1 MLFPLP
7 ATPFL
12 RPLVPA
18 VVLTLALAG
27 CHPRPAATTTA
38 APPTAETASAPA
50 PPAAAAVPAGI
61 SAASIGKYLQAVS
74 SDEMLGRK
82 PFTQGEE
89 RSTTYLAEQF
99 KRLGLQPGPNGS
111 YFQAVPL
118 VEITGTPA
126 ATLQIKG
133 KSAGQNLSFQYKT
146 DFVTFTQREQPQV
159 SVANSALVFAGYGVV
174 APEYGWDDYA
184 GLDVKGKTVVVL
196 VNDPGNAGND
206 TTFFKGQAMTYYGR
220 WTYKYEEAA
229 RHGAAAV
236 LIVHDTRPAAY
247 PWSVVLSGAVSPK
260 LRAQTAN
267 KGADKCA
274 LEGWLTLDA
283 AKKLFAAAG
292 QSYDQLYAAANKKG
306 FRPRALGGLT
316 LTGSIR
322 NQLRRQTSKNVLAV
336 LPGTT
341 RPDEYIIYSAHWD
354 HFGVGKAIAGDS
366 IYNGAVDDGT
376 GLAALLSI
384 AEAFQQAPEKPR
396 RSIVFLAVT
405 AEEQGLLGSA
415 YYAQHPPFP
424 LNKTVADLNMDML
437 WPYGP
442 MKDLTVIGYGQS
454 ELEDYARAAAK
465 EQDRYVLPD
474 QTPETGMF
482 YRSDH
487 FNFAHVGVPS
497 LYASGG
503 FESRSGGKEA
513 IARQRQNYTTN
524 MYHKPADQFD
534 PSWDLTGIA
543 QDAELYLRV
552 GQKLAGETT
561 FPKWRAGSEF
571 KGARDKS
578 MGK

>member
-1 MLFPLP
+1 MLPRLLP
-7 ATPFL
+7 AA
-12 RPLVPA
+12 PL
-18 VVLTLALAG
+18 LLGLALAG
-27 CHPRPAATTTA
+27 CHTRPATTTTTTP
-38 APPTAETASAPA
+38 APAETTAPAAPA
-50 PPAAAAVPAGI
+50 PGAAPAEAIG
-61 SAASIGKYLQAVS
+61 AASISKYLRAVS

-82 PFTQGEE
+82 PFTEGET
-89 RSTTYLAEQF
+89 RSTQYLADEF
-99 KRLGLQPGPNGS
+99 RRLGLQPGPNGT
-111 YFQAVPL
+111 YFQPVPL
-118 VEITGTPA
+118 VEITGASAPA
-126 ATLQIKG
+126 LLIKG
-133 KSAGQNLSFQYKT
+133 KGQPLSLQYKT
-146 DFVTFTQREQPQV
+146 DFVTFTQREQPTV
-159 SVANSALVFAGYGVV
+159 SVQNAPLVFAGYGVV

-196 VNDPGNAGND
+196 VNDPGNAGQD
-206 TTFFKGQAMTYYGR
+206 STLFKGRAMTYYGR

-236 LIVHDTRPAAY
+236 LIVHDTQPAAY

-260 LRAQTAN
+260 LRPQTDN

-283 AKKLFAAAG
+283 AKRLFQAAG
-292 QSYDQLYAAANKKG
+292 QNYDQLYAAANTKG
-306 FRPRALGGLT
+306 FKPRALGGLT
-316 LTGSIR
+316 LSGSIQ
-322 NQLRRQTSKNVLAV
+322 NKLRRQTSRNVLAV

-341 RPDEYIIYSAHWD
+341 HPSEYILYSAHWD
-354 HFGVGKAIAGDS
+354 HFGIGKAIQGDS

-384 AEAFQQAPEKPR
+384 AEAFQKSPEKPQ

-454 ELEDYARAAAK
+454 ELEDYARAAAR

-503 FESRSGGKEA
+503 FESRTQGKQW
-513 IARQRQNYTTN
+513 IADKRRAYTAD

-534 PSWDLTGIA
+534 PAWDLSGIA
-543 QDAELYLRV
+543 QDAQLYFRV
-552 GQKLAGETT
+552 GQRLASETT

-571 KGARDKS
+571 KGAREKS
-578 MGK
+578 MKLSN

>member
-1 MLFPLP
+1 MPFSSYYQAHLLP
-7 ATPFL
+7 ATLLFGL
-12 RPLVPA
+12 L
-18 VVLTLALAG
+18 LAG
-27 CHPRPAATTTA
+27 CQSKPAATETATVAAPADASDTA
-38 APPTAETASAPA
+38 AAI
-50 PPAAAAVPAGI
+50 G
-61 SAASIGKYLQAVS
+61 AASISKYLQAVS

-82 PFTQGEE
+82 PFTEGEQ
-89 RSTTYLAEQF
+89 RSTQYLADEF
-99 KRLGLQPGPNGS
+99 KRLGLQPGPNGT
-111 YFQAVPL
+111 YFQPVPL
-118 VEITGTPA
+118 VEITGTSGA
-126 ATLQIKG
+126 VLQIQG
-133 KSAGQNLSFQYKT
+133 TGQPLRFQYKT
-146 DFVTFTQREQPQV
+146 DFVAFTQREQAEV
-159 SVANSALVFAGYGVV
+159 KVTNSALVFAGYGVV

-196 VNDPGNAGND
+196 VNDPGNAGQGS
-206 TTFFKGQAMTYYGR
+206 TLFKGRAMTYYGR

-229 RHGAAAV
+229 RHGAAGI
-236 LIVHDTRPAAY
+236 LIVHDTKPAAY
-247 PWSVVLSGAVSPK
+247 PWSVVLSGAISPK
-260 LRAQTAN
+260 LRPQTAN

-283 AKKLFAAAG
+283 AKKLFRAAG
-292 QSYDQLYAAANKKG
+292 QNYEQLYAAANTKG
-306 FRPRALGGLT
+306 FKPRALGGLT
-316 LTGSIR
+316 LTGSIQ
-322 NQLRRQTSKNVLAV
+322 NKLRRQTSRNVLAV

-341 RPDEYIIYSAHWD
+341 RPGEYIIYSAHWD
-354 HFGVGKAIAGDS
+354 HFGIGKAIAGDS

-384 AEAFQQAPEKPR
+384 AEAFQKAPQKPQ

-503 FESRSGGKEA
+503 FESRTGGKA
-513 IARQRQNYTTN
+513 SIAQQRQNYTTT

-543 QDAELYLRV
+543 QDAQLYFRV
-552 GQKLAGETT
+552 GQRLASETT
-561 FPKWRAGSEF
+561 FPKWREGSEF

-578 MGK
+578 MGGK

>member
-1 MLFPLP
+1 MPFPTRLSLAGRCVAPLCVLGTVLTGCQTRP
-7 ATPFL
+7 ATT
-12 RPLVPA
+12 A
-18 VVLTLALAG
+18 
-27 CHPRPAATTTA
+27 PAATVA
-38 APPTAETASAPA
+38 APTTEAAPVAATAEKHEGITAS
-50 PPAAAAVPAGI
+50 GL
-61 SAASIGKYLQAVS
+61 GRYLEAVS
-74 SDEMLGRK
+74 ADYMLGRK
-82 PFTQGEE
+82 PFTVGEE
-89 RSTTYLAEQF
+89 RITNYLADQF
-99 KRLGLQPGPNGS
+99 RHIGLKPGPDGS

-118 VEITGTPA
+118 VEITGTPS
-126 ATLQIKG
+126 ATMQIRG
-133 KSAGQNLSFQYKT
+133 KSQNLSFDYKT
-146 DFVTFTQREQPQV
+146 DFVAFTQREQEK
-159 SVANSALVFAGYGVV
+159 VAVTNSPLVFAGYGVV

-206 TTFFKGQAMTYYGR
+206 TTFFKGKAMTYYGR

-229 RHGAAAV
+229 RHGATGL
-236 LIVHDTRPAAY
+236 LIVHDTKPAAY
-247 PWSVVLSGAVSPK
+247 PWSVVLSGAISPK

-274 LEGWLTLDA
+274 LEGWLTMDA
-283 AKKLFAAAG
+283 AKKLFTAAG
-292 QSYDQLYAAANKKG
+292 QNYDQLYAAANKKG
-306 FRPRALGGLT
+306 FKPRQLGGLT
-316 LTGSIR
+316 LTTSIQ
-322 NQLRRQTSKNVLAV
+322 NKLRRQTSKNVLAV

-384 AEAFQQAPEKPR
+384 AEAFQQSPQKPA

-405 AEEQGLLGSA
+405 GEEQGLLGSA
-415 YYAQHPPFP
+415 YYAQHPPYP

-454 ELEDYARAAAK
+454 ELEDYAQAAAK
-465 EQDRYVLPD
+465 EQDRYLLPD

-503 FESRSGGKEA
+503 FESRTGGKEA

-524 MYHKPADQFD
+524 MYHKPADQLD
-534 PSWDLTGIA
+534 PSWDLSGIA
-543 QDAELYLRV
+543 QDAQLYFRV
-552 GQKLAGETT
+552 GQQLAGETT
-561 FPKWRAGSEF
+561 FPKWREGSEF

-578 MGK
+578 MGGK

>member
-1 MLFPLP
+1 MMLSSSRF
-7 ATPFL
+7 A
-12 RPLVPA
+12 LVS
-18 VVLTLALAG
+18 LLALAS
-27 CHPRPAATTTA
+27 CQSPSSTTETATAAT
-38 APPTAETASAPA
+38 PETNTP
-50 PPAAAAVPAGI
+50 VI
-61 SAASIGKYLQAVS
+61 STESISKYLQAVS

-82 PFTQGEE
+82 PFTAGEE
-89 RSTTYLAEQF
+89 RSTKYLADEF
-99 KRLGLQPGPNGS
+99 KRLGLQPGPEGS
-111 YFQAVPL
+111 YFQPVPL
-118 VEITGTPA
+118 VEITGTPSS
-126 ATLQIKG
+126 TLQIKG
-133 KSAGQNLSFQYKT
+133 NGQALSFGHKT
-146 DFVTFTQREQPQV
+146 DFVAFTQREQPQV
-159 SVANSALVFAGYGVV
+159 AVSNSPLVFAGYGVV

-206 TTFFKGQAMTYYGR
+206 TTLFNGKAMTYYGR

-236 LIVHDTRPAAY
+236 LIVHDTKPAAY
-247 PWSVVLSGAVSPK
+247 PWSVVLSGATSPK

-267 KGADKCA
+267 QGADKCA

-283 AKKLFAAAG
+283 AKKLFQAAG
-292 QSYDQLYAAANKKG
+292 LSYDQLYTAANTKG
-306 FRPRALGGLT
+306 FRPRPLGGLT

-322 NQLRRQTSKNVLAV
+322 NKLRRQTSRNVLAV

-341 RPDEYIIYSAHWD
+341 RPEEYIIYSAHWD

-384 AEAFQQAPEKPR
+384 AEAFQQAREKPQ
-396 RSIVFLAVT
+396 RSLMFLAVT
-405 AEEQGLLGSA
+405 GEEQGLLGSA
-415 YYAQHPPFP
+415 YYAQHPLFP

-454 ELEDYARAAAK
+454 ELEDYARAAAR

-487 FNFAHVGVPS
+487 FSFAHVGVPS

-503 FESRSGGKEA
+503 FESRTGGKEA
-513 IARQRQNYTTN
+513 IAQQRQNYTTN
-524 MYHKPADQFD
+524 LYHKPADQFD

-543 QDAELYLRV
+543 QDAQLYFRV
-552 GQKLAGETT
+552 GQRLARETT
-561 FPKWRAGSEF
+561 FPRWRAGSEF
-571 KGARDKS
+571 KAARDKS
-578 MGK
+578 LGEK

>member
-1 MLFPLP
+1 MSFSFQQLLSWRQVAP
-7 ATPFL
+7 ACL
-12 RPLVPA
+12 LGA
-18 VVLTLALAG
+18 ALTS
-27 CHPRPAATTTA
+27 CQTQSTTTTA
-38 APPTAETASAPA
+38 AAPAATAEATQ
-50 PPAAAAVPAGI
+50 PAAASPAI
-61 SAASIGKYLQAVS
+61 SAATIGKYLQEVS
-74 SDEMLGRK
+74 ADEMMGRK
-82 PFTQGEE
+82 PFTVGEE
-89 RSTTYLAEQF
+89 RSTKYLADQF
-99 KRLGLQPGPNGS
+99 QRLGLQPSPDGS
-111 YFQAVPL
+111 YFQPVPL
-118 VEITGTPA
+118 VEITGTPSP
-126 ATLQIKG
+126 TMQIKG
-133 KSAGQNLSFQYKT
+133 KSQNLSFQYKT
-146 DFVTFTQREQPQV
+146 DFVAFTQREQPQV
-159 SVANSALVFAGYGVV
+159 AVTNSPLVFAGYGVV

-206 TTFFKGQAMTYYGR
+206 TTLFNGKAMTYYGR

-229 RHGAAAV
+229 RHGAAGL
-236 LIVHDTRPAAY
+236 LIVHDTKPAAY
-247 PWSVVLSGAVSPK
+247 PWSVVLSGAISPK

-283 AKKLFAAAG
+283 AKKLFQAAG
-292 QSYDQLYAAANKKG
+292 QNYDQLYAAANTKG
-306 FRPRALGGLT
+306 FKPRPLGGLT
-316 LTGSIR
+316 LSTSIQ
-322 NQLRRQTSKNVLAV
+322 NKLRRQTSRNVLAV

-341 RPDEYIIYSAHWD
+341 RANEYIIYSAHWD

-384 AEAFQQAPEKPR
+384 AEAFQQAKEKPQ

-405 AEEQGLLGSA
+405 GEEQGLLGSA
-415 YYAQHPPFP
+415 YYAQHPPYP

-437 WPYGP
+437 WPYGE

-465 EQDRYVLPD
+465 EQDRYILPD
-474 QTPETGMF
+474 QQPETGMF

-503 FESRSGGKEA
+503 FESRTSGKA
-513 IARQRQNYTTN
+513 TIAQQRQNYTTN

-534 PSWDLTGIA
+534 PSWDLSGIA
-543 QDAELYLRV
+543 QDAQLYFRV
-552 GQKLAGETT
+552 GQRLAAETT
-561 FPKWRAGSEF
+561 FPQWRAGSEF

-578 MGK
+578 MGGQ

>member
-1 MLFPLP
+1 MALSRLLP
-7 ATPFL
+7 PSL
-12 RPLVPA
+12 L
-18 VVLTLALAG
+18 LGLALAG
-27 CHPRPAATTTA
+27 CQSKPAATETA
-38 APPTAETASAPA
+38 ATAT
-50 PPAAAAVPAGI
+50 PAAGPDTATAIG
-61 SAASIGKYLQAVS
+61 AASISRYLRAVS

-82 PFTQGEE
+82 PFTEGET
-89 RSTTYLAEQF
+89 RSTQYLADEF
-99 KRLGLQPGPNGS
+99 RRLGLQPGPNGT
-111 YFQAVPL
+111 YFQPVPL
-118 VEITGTPA
+118 VEITGAPA
-126 ATLQIKG
+126 PALLIKG
-133 KSAGQNLSFQYKT
+133 QGQPLSLAYKT
-146 DFVTFTQREQPQV
+146 DFVTFTQREQPTV
-159 SVANSALVFAGYGVV
+159 SLQNSPLVFAGYGVV

-184 GLDVKGKTVVVL
+184 GLDAKGKTVVVL
-196 VNDPGNAGND
+196 VNDPGNAGQD
-206 TTFFKGQAMTYYGR
+206 STLFKGRAMTYYGR

-236 LIVHDTRPAAY
+236 LIVHDTQPAAY

-260 LRAQTAN
+260 LRPQTDN

-283 AKKLFAAAG
+283 AKRLFQAAG
-292 QSYDQLYAAANKKG
+292 QNYDQLYAAANTKG
-306 FRPRALGGLT
+306 FKPRALSGLT
-316 LTGSIR
+316 LSGSIQ
-322 NQLRRQTSKNVLAV
+322 NKLRRQTSRNVLAV

-341 RPDEYIIYSAHWD
+341 RPSEYILYSAHWD
-354 HFGVGKAIAGDS
+354 HFGIGKAIQGDS

-384 AEAFQQAPEKPR
+384 AEAFQKSPQKPQ

-454 ELEDYARAAAK
+454 ELEDYARAAAR

-503 FESRSGGKEA
+503 FESRTQGKQW
-513 IARQRQNYTTN
+513 IADKRRAYTAN

-534 PSWDLTGIA
+534 PTWDLSGIA
-543 QDAELYLRV
+543 QDAQLYFRV
-552 GQKLAGETT
+552 GQRLASETT
-561 FPKWRAGSEF
+561 FPKWREGSEF
-571 KGARDKS
+571 RAARERS
-578 MGK
+578 MGGK

>member
-1 MLFPLP
+1 MP
-7 ATPFL
+7 
-12 RPLVPA
+12 VPA
-18 VVLTLALAG
+18 VCSLFRHSAAPALLLAAALGG
-27 CHPRPAATTTA
+27 CQPRPAATTA
-38 APPTAETASAPA
+38 AAATAEAIPA
-50 PPAAAAVPAGI
+50 AQPAAAASAATPPAI
-61 SAASIGKYLQAVS
+61 SAASIGQYLQAVAA
-74 SDEMLGRK
+74 DEMLGRK
-82 PFTQGEE
+82 PFTAGEE
-89 RSTTYLAEQF
+89 RITAYLAAEF
-99 KRLGLQPGPNGS
+99 RKLGLQPAPGGS
-111 YFQAVPL
+111 YFQPVPM
-118 VEITGTPA
+118 VEVTGTPS
-126 ATLQIKG
+126 ATMVVAGKG
-133 KSAGQNLSFQYKT
+133 AKLSLQYKT
-146 DFVTFTQREQPQV
+146 DFVAFTQREQEA
-159 SVANSALVFAGYGVV
+159 VALTNSPLVFAGYGVV

-184 GLDVKGKTVVVL
+184 GLDVQGKTVVVL

-206 TTFFKGQAMTYYGR
+206 TTFFKGKAMTYYGR

-229 RHGAAAV
+229 RHGAAGV
-236 LIVHDTRPAAY
+236 LIVHDTQPAAY

-283 AKKLFAAAG
+283 AKRLFTAAG
-292 QSYDQLYAAANKKG
+292 QRYDQLYAAANQRG
-306 FRPRALGGLT
+306 FRPRALNGLT
-316 LTGSIR
+316 VTAGIR
-322 NQLRRQTSKNVLAV
+322 NKLRRQTSKNVLAV

-366 IYNGAVDDGT
+366 IYNGAVDNGT

-384 AEAFQQAPEKPR
+384 ADAFQKSPEKPQ

-405 AEEQGLLGSA
+405 GEEQGLLGSA

-424 LNKTVADLNMDML
+424 LSKTVADLNMDML
-437 WPYGP
+437 WPYGE

-454 ELEDYARAAAK
+454 ELEDYARAAAR
-465 EQDRYVLPD
+465 EQGRYVLPD

-503 FESRSGGKEA
+503 FESRTGGKET
-513 IARQRQNYTTN
+513 IARQRQNYTAT

-534 PSWDLTGIA
+534 PSWDLAGIA
-543 QDAELYLRV
+543 QDAQLYFRV
-552 GQKLAGETT
+552 GQRLAAETT
-561 FPKWRAGSEF
+561 FPQWRPGSEF

-578 MGK
+578 LGR

>member
-1 MLFPLP
+1 MSVSAFLSWRQLLP
-7 ATPFL
+7 ASL
-12 RPLVPA
+12 
-18 VVLTLALAG
+18 LALALTN
-27 CHPRPAATTTA
+27 CQTRPAATSMLPSSTAGSQLPAEAAATSGTA
-38 APPTAETASAPA
+38 APA
-50 PPAAAAVPAGI
+50 I
-61 SAASIGKYLQAVS
+61 SAATIGQYLQAVS
-74 SDEMLGRK
+74 SDEMQGRK
-82 PFTQGEE
+82 PFTVGEE
-89 RSTTYLAEQF
+89 RITAYLAQEF
-99 KRLGLQPGPNGS
+99 KKLGLQPGPDGS
-111 YFQAVPL
+111 YFQAVPM
-118 VEITGTPA
+118 VEVTGTPSS
-126 ATLQIKG
+126 TLQIKG
-133 KSAGQNLSFQYKT
+133 KGQSLSFQYKT
-146 DFVTFTQREQPQV
+146 DFVAFTQQEKEKV
-159 SVANSALVFAGYGVV
+159 TVTNSPLVFAGYGVT

-184 GLDVKGKTVVVL
+184 GLDVKGKTVVIL

-206 TTFFKGQAMTYYGR
+206 TTMFKGKAMTYYGR

-229 RHGAAAV
+229 RHGAAGV
-236 LIVHDTRPAAY
+236 LIVHDTKPAAY
-247 PWSVVLSGAVSPK
+247 PWSVVLSGATSPK
-260 LRAQTAN
+260 LRAQTPN

-274 LEGWLTLDA
+274 LEGWLTMDA

-292 QSYDQLYAAANKKG
+292 QDYDQLYAAANKKG
-306 FRPRALGGLT
+306 FKPRALGGLT
-316 LTGSIR
+316 LSGSIQ
-322 NQLRRQTSKNVLAV
+322 NKLRRQTSKNVLAV

-341 RPDEYIIYSAHWD
+341 RASEYIIYSAHWD

-384 AEAFQQAPEKPR
+384 AQAFQQAPTKPQ

-405 AEEQGLLGSA
+405 GEEQGLLGSA
-415 YYAQHPPFP
+415 YYAQHPPYP

-513 IARQRQNYTTN
+513 IAKQRQNYTTN
-524 MYHKPADQFD
+524 MYHKPADQMD
-534 PSWDLTGIA
+534 PSWDLSGIA
-543 QDAELYLRV
+543 QDAELYWRV
-552 GQKLAGETT
+552 GQRLAAEAT
-561 FPKWRAGSEF
+561 FPQWKAGSEF
-571 KGARDKS
+571 KAARDKS

>member
-1 MLFPLP
+1 MLLSRLLP
-7 ATPFL
+7 ASLLLGLT
-12 RPLVPA
+12 
-18 VVLTLALAG
+18 TLAA
-27 CHPRPAATTTA
+27 CQSQTATTTSA
-38 APPTAETASAPA
+38 APTATTDITPGAQAPTLADA
-50 PPAAAAVPAGI
+50 I
-61 SAASIGKYLQAVS
+61 SAATIGRYLQAVS
-74 SDEMLGRK
+74 ADEMMGRK
-82 PFTQGEE
+82 PFTVGEE
-89 RSTTYLAEQF
+89 RSTQYLADEF
-99 KRLGLQPGPNGS
+99 KRLGLQPGPEGS
-111 YFQAVPL
+111 YFQPVPL

-126 ATLQIKG
+126 PTLQIKG
-133 KSAGQNLSFQYKT
+133 KGKPLSFQYKT
-146 DFVTFTQREQPQV
+146 DFVSFTQREQPQV
-159 SVANSALVFAGYGVV
+159 SVSNSPLVFAGYGVV
-174 APEYGWDDYA
+174 APEYGWDDYR

-196 VNDPGNAGND
+196 VNDPGNAGQD
-206 TTFFKGQAMTYYGR
+206 TTLFKGKAMTYYGR

-229 RHGAAAV
+229 RHGAAGV
-236 LIVHDTRPAAY
+236 LIVHDTKPAAY
-247 PWSVVLSGAVSPK
+247 PWSVVLSGAISPK

-283 AKKLFAAAG
+283 AKKLFQAAG
-292 QSYDQLYAAANKKG
+292 LSYDQLYTAANTRG
-306 FRPRALGGLT
+306 FRPRPLGGLT
-316 LTGSIR
+316 LSGSIQ
-322 NQLRRQTSKNVLAV
+322 NKLRRQTSRNVLAV

-341 RPDEYIIYSAHWD
+341 RPNEYIIYSAHWD

-384 AEAFQQAPEKPR
+384 AEAFQKAPQKPE

-415 YYAQHPPFP
+415 YYAQHPPYP

-437 WPYGP
+437 WPYGQ

-454 ELEDYARAAAK
+454 ELEDYARAAAR
-465 EQDRYVLPD
+465 EQDRYILPD
-474 QTPETGMF
+474 QQPETGMF

-503 FESRSGGKEA
+503 FESRSRGKDY
-513 IARQRQNYTTN
+513 IAQQRQNYTTN

-534 PSWDLTGIA
+534 PSWDLSGIA
-543 QDAELYLRV
+543 QDAQLYFRV
-552 GQKLAGETT
+552 GQRLAAETS
-561 FPKWRAGSEF
+561 FPQWRAGSEF

-578 MGK
+578 MGGQ

>member
-1 MLFPLP
+1 MPISAFLSFRPLLP
-7 ATPFL
+7 AAL
-12 RPLVPA
+12 
-18 VVLTLALAG
+18 LAWTLAG
-27 CHPRPAATTTA
+27 CQTRPAATSMLPASTAGAQLPAEAGATPGTA
-38 APPTAETASAPA
+38 APS
-50 PPAAAAVPAGI
+50 I
-61 SAASIGKYLQAVS
+61 SAATLGQYLQAVS
-74 SDEMLGRK
+74 SDEMQGRK
-82 PFTQGEE
+82 PFTVGEE
-89 RSTTYLAEQF
+89 RITSYLAQEF
-99 KRLGLQPGPNGS
+99 KKLGLQPGPDGS
-111 YFQAVPL
+111 YFQAVPM
-118 VEITGTPA
+118 VEVTGTPSS
-126 ATLQIKG
+126 TMSVKG
-133 KSAGQNLSFQYKT
+133 KGQSLSLQYKT
-146 DFVTFTQREQPQV
+146 DFVAFTQQEKEKV
-159 SVANSALVFAGYGVV
+159 TVTNSPLVFAGYGVV
-174 APEYGWDDYA
+174 APEYGWNDYA
-184 GLDVKGKTVVVL
+184 GLDVKGKTVVIL

-206 TTFFKGQAMTYYGR
+206 TTMFKGKAMTYYGR

-229 RHGAAAV
+229 RHGAAGV
-236 LIVHDTRPAAY
+236 LIVHDTKPAAY
-247 PWSVVLSGAVSPK
+247 PWSVVLSGATSPK

-274 LEGWLTLDA
+274 LEGWLTMDA
-283 AKKLFAAAG
+283 AQKLFAAAG
-292 QSYDQLYAAANKKG
+292 QNYDQLYAAANQKG
-306 FRPRALGGLT
+306 FKPRALGGLT
-316 LTGSIR
+316 LSVSIQ
-322 NQLRRQTSKNVLAV
+322 NKLRRQTSKNVLAL

-341 RPDEYIIYSAHWD
+341 RASEYIIYSAHWD

-384 AEAFQQAPEKPR
+384 AQAFRQAPAKPA

-405 AEEQGLLGSA
+405 GEEQGLLGSA
-415 YYAQHPPFP
+415 YYAQHPPYP

-524 MYHKPADQFD
+524 MYHKPADQYD

-552 GQKLAGETT
+552 GQRLAAETT
-561 FPKWRAGSEF
+561 FPQWRKDSEF
-571 KGARDKS
+571 KAARDKS
-578 MGK
+578 LGQ

>member
-1 MLFPLP
+1 M
-7 ATPFL
+7 PFSTCFSSVL
-12 RPLVPA
+12 SVP
-18 VVLTLALAG
+18 VWLLGLALAG
-27 CHPRPAATTTA
+27 CQSKSDNTADSATTTA
-38 APPTAETASAPA
+38 TTSDSSAVSTDTSASGGA
-50 PPAAAAVPAGI
+50 I
-61 SAASIGKYLQAVS
+61 SAASISKYLQAVS
-74 SDEMLGRK
+74 SDEMMGRK
-82 PFTQGEE
+82 PFTIGEE
-89 RSTTYLAEQF
+89 RSTTYLADEF
-99 KRLGLQPGPNGS
+99 KRLGLQPGPNGT
-111 YFQAVPL
+111 YFQPVPL
-118 VEITGTPA
+118 VEITGTPS

-133 KSAGQNLSFQYKT
+133 GGQPLSLQYKT
-146 DFVTFTQREQPQV
+146 DFVAFTQREQPEVNV
-159 SVANSALVFAGYGVV
+159 SNSPLVFAGYGVV

-206 TTFFKGQAMTYYGR
+206 TTLFNGKAMTYYGR

-229 RHGAAAV
+229 RHGAAGL
-236 LIVHDTRPAAY
+236 LIVHDTKPAAY
-247 PWSVVLSGAVSPK
+247 PWSVVLSGAISPK
-260 LRAQTAN
+260 LRAQTPN

-283 AKKLFAAAG
+283 AKKLFSAAG
-292 QSYDQLYAAANKKG
+292 QNYDQLYTAANTKG
-306 FRPRALGGLT
+306 FRAKPLGNLT
-316 LTGSIR
+316 LTASIR
-322 NQLRRQTSKNVLAV
+322 NTMRRQTSRNVLAV

-341 RPDEYIIYSAHWD
+341 RPNEYIIYSAHWD

-384 AEAFQQAPEKPR
+384 AEAFQQAKQKPA

-405 AEEQGLLGSA
+405 GEEQGLLGSA

-437 WPYGP
+437 WPYGQ

-465 EQDRYVLPD
+465 EQGRYLLPD

-487 FNFAHVGVPS
+487 FSFAHVGVPS

-503 FESRSGGKEA
+503 FESRTGGKEA
-513 IARQRQNYTTN
+513 IAKQRQNYTTN

-534 PSWDLTGIA
+534 PSWDLGGIA
-543 QDAELYLRV
+543 QDAQLYFRV
-552 GQKLAGETT
+552 GQRLANETT

-578 MGK
+578 MKR

>member
-1 MLFPLP
+1 MTLS
-7 ATPFL
+7 FL
-12 RPLVPA
+12 LSCTRPLTA
-18 VVLTLALAG
+18 SVLLGLALSG
-27 CHPRPAATTTA
+27 CQSKSNATADAATTADSAA
-38 APPTAETASAPA
+38 APDATPAGVISTAS
-50 PPAAAAVPAGI
+50 I
-61 SAASIGKYLQAVS
+61 SKYLQAVS
-74 SDEMLGRK
+74 SDEMQGRK
-82 PFTQGEE
+82 PFTVGEE
-89 RSTTYLAEQF
+89 RSTKYLADQF
-99 KRLGLQPGPNGS
+99 KQLGLQTGPDGS
-111 YFQAVPL
+111 YFQAVPM
-118 VEITGTPA
+118 VEITGTPS
-126 ATLQIKG
+126 ATMQIKG
-133 KSAGQNLSFQYKT
+133 SGQNLSFNYKT
-146 DFVTFTQREQPQV
+146 DFVAFTQREQPQV
-159 SVANSALVFAGYGVV
+159 PVTNSPLVFAGYGVV
-174 APEYGWDDYA
+174 APEYKWDDYA

-206 TTFFKGQAMTYYGR
+206 TTFFNGKAMTYYGR

-229 RHGAAAV
+229 RHGAAGV
-236 LIVHDTRPAAY
+236 LIVHDTKPAAY
-247 PWSVVLSGAVSPK
+247 PWSVVLSGATSPK
-260 LRAQTAN
+260 LRAQTPN

-274 LEGWLTLDA
+274 LEGWLTMDA
-283 AKKLFAAAG
+283 AKKLFQAAG
-292 QSYDQLYAAANKKG
+292 QNYDQLYAAANKPG
-306 FRPRALGGLT
+306 FRPRPLGDLT
-316 LTGSIR
+316 LTASIA
-322 NQLRRQTSKNVLAV
+322 NKLRRQTSRNVLAV

-341 RPDEYIIYSAHWD
+341 RANEYIVYSAHWD

-384 AEAFQQAPEKPR
+384 AEAFQKAPQKPA

-405 AEEQGLLGSA
+405 GEEQGLLGSA
-415 YYAQHPPFP
+415 YYAQHPPYP

-437 WPYGP
+437 WPYGE

-503 FESRSGGKEA
+503 FESRTRGKEY
-513 IARQRQNYTTN
+513 IAQQRQNYTTN

-534 PSWDLTGIA
+534 PSWDLSGIA
-543 QDAELYLRV
+543 QDAQLYFRV
-552 GQKLAGETT
+552 GQRLAGETT
-561 FPKWRAGSEF
+561 FPQWRAGSEF

-578 MGK
+578 MAGK

>member
-1 MLFPLP
+1 MLGLGLSGCQSQSDNT
-7 ATPFL
+7 AASTSDNTPE
-12 RPLVPA
+12 
-18 VVLTLALAG
+18 
-27 CHPRPAATTTA
+27 TTA
-38 APPTAETASAPA
+38 ASSAAAPA
-50 PPAAAAVPAGI
+50 I
-61 SAASIGKYLQAVS
+61 TAASISKYLQAIS

-82 PFTQGEE
+82 PFTVGEE
-89 RSTTYLAEQF
+89 RSTKYLADEF
-99 KRLGLQPGPNGS
+99 KRLGLKSGPDGS
-111 YFQAVPL
+111 YFQPVPL
-118 VEITGTPA
+118 VEITGTPSP
-126 ATLQIKG
+126 TLQIKG
-133 KSAGQNLSFQYKT
+133 KGQMLSFQYKT
-146 DFVTFTQREQPQV
+146 DFVAFTQREQPQV
-159 SVANSALVFAGYGVV
+159 AVTNSELVFAGYGVV

-206 TTFFKGQAMTYYGR
+206 TTLFNGKAMTYYGR

-229 RHGAAAV
+229 RHGAAGL
-236 LIVHDTRPAAY
+236 LIVHDTKPAAY

-283 AKKLFAAAG
+283 AKKLFQAAG
-292 QSYDQLYAAANKKG
+292 QNYDQLYAAANTKG
-306 FRPRALGGLT
+306 FRARSLGGLT
-316 LTGSIR
+316 LTGSIQ
-322 NQLRRQTSKNVLAV
+322 NKLRRQTSRNVLAV

-341 RPDEYIIYSAHWD
+341 RPEEYIIYSAHWD

-384 AEAFQQAPEKPR
+384 AEAFQQAKEKPQ

-405 AEEQGLLGSA
+405 GEEQGLLGSA
-415 YYAQHPPFP
+415 YYVQHPPFP

-437 WPYGP
+437 WPYGQ

-487 FNFAHVGVPS
+487 FSFAHVGVPS

-503 FESRSGGKEA
+503 FESRTGGKEA
-513 IARQRQNYTTN
+513 IAKQRQNYTTN

-534 PSWDLTGIA
+534 PSWDLSGIA
-543 QDAELYLRV
+543 QDAQLYFRV
-552 GQKLAGETT
+552 GQRLASETT
-561 FPKWRAGSEF
+561 FPQWRAGSEF
-571 KGARDKS
+571 KGARAKS
-578 MGK
+578 MGRK

>member
-1 MLFPLP
+1 MPTSALIRLLLAAPVGLLPLLTGCRTQP
-7 ATPFL
+7 AAATMAGAAA
-12 RPLVPA
+12 PA
-18 VVLTLALAG
+18 V
-27 CHPRPAATTTA
+27 
-38 APPTAETASAPA
+38 APPAVAAPA
-50 PPAAAAVPAGI
+50 PAPAAVDTATLGRYLRAV
-61 SAASIGKYLQAVS
+61 ASDA
-74 SDEMLGRK
+74 MLGRK
-82 PFTQGEE
+82 PFTEGEK
-89 RSTTYLAEQF
+89 RITGYLAAEF
-99 KRLGLQPGPNGS
+99 KRLGLQPAPGGS
-111 YFQAVPL
+111 YFQPVPL

-126 ATLQIKG
+126 PALLIKG
-133 KSAGQNLSFQYKT
+133 GKGQPLSLQYKT
-146 DFVTFTQREQPQV
+146 DFVSFTQREQPE
-159 SVANSALVFAGYGVV
+159 VAVTNSPLVFAGYGVT
-174 APEYGWDDYA
+174 APEYGWDDYQ

-196 VNDPGNAGND
+196 VNDPGNAGTD
-206 TTFFKGQAMTYYGR
+206 TTLFRGKAMTYYGR

-236 LIVHDTRPAAY
+236 LIVHDTQPAAY

-283 AKKLFAAAG
+283 AKRLFQAAG
-292 QSYDQLYAAANKKG
+292 QNYEALYQAANTKG
-306 FRPRALGGLT
+306 FRPRLLGPLT

-322 NQLRRQTSKNVLAV
+322 NQLRRQTSQNVLGV

-354 HFGVGKAIAGDS
+354 HFGVGKAIQGDS

-384 AEAFQQAPEKPR
+384 AEGFQKSATKPA

-405 AEEQGLLGSA
+405 GEEQGLLGSA
-415 YYAQHPPFP
+415 YYAQHPVFP

-454 ELEDYARAAAK
+454 ELEDYARAAARA
-465 EQDRYVLPD
+465 QDRYLLPD

-487 FNFAHVGVPS
+487 FSFAHVGVPS

-503 FESRSGGKEA
+503 YESRAHGKSY
-513 IARQRQNYTTN
+513 IADKRREYTTN
-524 MYHKPADQFD
+524 MYHKPADQFS
-534 PSWDLTGIA
+534 PGWDLTGIA

-552 GQKLAGETT
+552 GQRLAAETT
-561 FPKWRAGSEF
+561 FPQWRAGSEF
-571 KGARDKS
+571 RAAREKS
-578 MGK
+578 LGH